1 MEKNL
6 SVRQAWL
13 GGLSRGVGA
22 LWSSV
27 LLVVVLSGTAL
38 GQQIRVTGTVMA
50 QSGAP
55 LSDVTVTLVGT
66 TTRGTTGPNGK
77 YSLSAPS
84 DGVLSFTKVGRRPV
98 QTTIAGRT
106 VIDITMA
113 SIAYLDEVVVT
124 AYGEQRRGDITGAVS
139 SLNVDVANRET
150 GASVLQRLDEVPGIT
165 VAAGGSP
172 GARTTVRIRGISS
185 FQNNDP
191 LYIIDGTPVLD
202 SYINFLNPD
211 DIASIQ
217 VLKDA
222 SEASIYGARAS
233 NGVIVIDTKKGSLGA
248 PRTTFRVRTGYAS
261 PIKGYDDIL
270 IKNPLDYFAVVK
282 ASYLNAGLP
291 VPAADIALYGDPN
304 APSIPAYVYAAP
316 GTVLTKD
323 AFGRPLTVDQTKYSY
338 PNSLIMPA
346 SSGTDWWKAM
356 FSSAPLADYNL
367 DVNGG
372 STENRYGVS
381 FNYFNQNGTAAYNR
395 YQRGSVRVNTGFT
408 RSKLNFGENIAL
420 SVDRAYG
427 GLPDDPGGY
436 AEDGIL
442 GKNILMQPIIPIYD
456 INGNFAGGK
465 ASGLG
470 NQSNPLKEAFNAKD
484 NVNRNNRVFG
494 NMYGGYDFLPQL
506 GVKSSLGFNLRQAG
520 FSGFNPAF
528 PENAEATFTNSINE
542 NTTQSTDWTWSN
554 TARYNKS
561 FGQHGLDVLVGEEA
575 NASTFRFITGSMSSL
590 INTDVNSR
598 FIQDALGDPS
608 TKNVSSTG
616 GQSALLS
623 LFSKI
628 GYNYADKYIASATV
642 RRDGSSNLG
651 PGHRW
656 GTFPAFGLGW
666 RLTNESFFS
675 HSDIFSDVMVRAGY
689 GITGNQN
696 IPSGRVVSQFGGDR
710 GDTFYD
716 VNGGANSG
724 IVAGFRQSSL
734 GNPDLKWEENKSTNV
749 GTDMSLF
756 NRQVNVVLDIYQRAT
771 DNLLYNPATP
781 GTAGIAAP
789 PIVNIGKMK
798 NNGWD
803 FSVGHSGP
811 TWSANFQGSHYKNTI
826 VSIDGVQ
833 NSFFGPISTRYGNEI
848 INQVGSPIGSFYGYV
863 AQGYFKDAADV
874 KSSPTQAGAAPGRI
888 KFKDVNGDGKI
899 DASDETIIGSPHPN
913 FTAGLDLG
921 YRRGN
926 WDLGAT
932 FFGTYGNKIWNA
944 QKEFTVFRNFETN
957 VVSDLLANSWTPTN
971 QNAKYPILDITDNY
985 SHALS
990 SYYVEDGSYTRL
1002 RNLQLG
1008 YTVPPS
1014 MARWGLQATRI
1025 YVLGENLFTKTNYS
1039 GLDPALPAA
1048 NITVRPETFGISIA
1062 ALTAVRIPQAGRSRW
1077 ASRPRSDESPFSRK
1091 TRS

>member
-1 MEKNL
+1 MDKQL
-6 SVRQAWL
+6 SVRQSISSRWSHGVAATC
-13 GGLSRGVGA
+13 LSLLFA
-22 LWSSV
+22 LA
-27 LLVVVLSGTAL
+27 LTPTAY
-38 GQQIRVTGTVMA
+38 GQQMRVTGSVLSAGGT
-50 QSGAP
+50 P
-55 LSDVTVTLVGT
+55 ISDVTVQLVGT
-66 TTRGTTGPNGK
+66 TTRTTTGATGRFAI
-77 YSLSAPS
+77 SAPS
-84 DGVLSFTKVGRRPV
+84 DGVLNFTKVGRRPV

-106 VIDITMA
+106 VVDITMA

-139 SLNVDVANRET
+139 SLNIDAAQRET

-172 GARTTVRIRGISS
+172 GARSTVRIRGISS

-233 NGVIVIDTKKGSLGA
+233 NGVIVIDTKKGISGA
-248 PRTTFRVRTGYAS
+248 PRTTFRMRTGYAS
-261 PIKGYDDIL
+261 PVKGYNDLL
-270 IKNPLDYFAVVK
+270 IQNPLDYFQVVK

-291 VPAADIALYGDPN
+291 VPAADISLYGDPN
-304 APSIPAYVYAAP
+304 APTIPAYIFAAA
-316 GTVLTKD
+316 GTATTKD
-323 AFGRPLTVDQTKYSY
+323 AFGRPTAVDLTKYSY
-338 PNSLIMPA
+338 PLSLIMPG
-346 SSGTDWWKAM
+346 STGTDWWKAM

-372 STENRYGVS
+372 SSETRYGVS
-381 FNYFNQNGTAAYNR
+381 FNFFNQNGTAKYNQ

-408 RSKLNFGENIAL
+408 RSKLNFGENVAL
-420 SVDRAYG
+420 SLDRSYG

-456 INGNFAGGK
+456 VAGNFAGGK

-484 NVNRNNRVFG
+484 NVNKNNRVFG
-494 NMYGGYDFLPQL
+494 NVYGGFDILPQL
-506 GVKSSLGFNLRQAG
+506 GFKSSVGFNFRQAG
-520 FSGFNPAF
+520 FSGYNPPF

-542 NTTQSTDWTWSN
+542 NTTQSYDYTWTN
-554 TARYNKS
+554 TARYTKNLN
-561 FGQHGLDVLVGEEA
+561 QHGFDLLVGEEA
-575 NASTFRFITGSMSSL
+575 NTSNFRFLSAGMSSL

-608 TKNVSSTG
+608 TKNVSSSG
-616 GQSALLS
+616 GQTALLS
-623 LFSKI
+623 LFTKL
-628 GYNYADKYIASATV
+628 GYNFADRYIASATV

-666 RLTNESFFS
+666 HITNEPFLS
-675 HSDIFSDVMVRAGY
+675 HNTIFSDVMLRY
-689 GITGNQN
+689 GFGVTGNQN
-696 IPSGRVVSQFGGDR
+696 IPSGRVVSQFGGNR

-716 VNGGANSG
+716 ISG
-724 IVAGFRQSSL
+724 SNTNIVAGFRQSSL
-734 GNPDLKWEENKSTNV
+734 GNPDLKWEESRSTNV
-749 GTDMSLF
+749 GSDLSLF
-756 NRQVNVVLDIYQRAT
+756 QGKVSVVLDVYQRVT
-771 DNLLYNPATP
+771 NNLLFNPATP

-798 NNGWD
+798 NTGYD
-803 FSVGHSGP
+803 FSVGHAGP
-811 TWSANFQGSHYKNTI
+811 TWSVSFQGSHYKNTI
-826 VSIDGVQ
+826 VQIDGVQ
-833 NSFFGPISTRYGNEI
+833 NSFVGPIATRYGNEI
-848 INQVGSPIGSFYGYV
+848 INQVGQPIGSFYGYI
-863 AQGYFKDAADV
+863 ADGYFKDAADV
-874 KSSPTQAGAAPGRI
+874 AAHATQAGAAPGRI
-888 KFKDVNGDGKI
+888 KFRDVNGDGKI
-899 DASDETIIGSPHPN
+899 DLNDLTVIGSPHPN
-913 FTAGLDLG
+913 FTAGLDVG
-921 YRRGN
+921 YRRGD
-926 WDLGAT
+926 WDVGAT

-957 VVSDLLANSWTPTN
+957 VVKDLLANSWSPTN
-971 QNAKYPILDITDNY
+971 PNPNAKYPILDITDNY

-1002 RNLQLG
+1002 RNLQIG
-1008 YTVPPS
+1008 YTVPPTMS
-1014 MARWGLQATRI
+1014 RFLSATRV
-1025 YVLGENLFTKTNYS
+1025 YLLGENLFTKTNYS

-1048 NITVRPETFGISIA
+1048 NVFGSAGDIRDQYRGVDRGSYPSSRVFSLGITTSF
-1062 ALTAVRIPQAGRSRW
+1062 
-1077 ASRPRSDESPFSRK
+1077 
-1091 TRS
+1091 

>member
-1 MEKNL
+1 M
-6 SVRQAWL
+6 
-13 GGLSRGVGA
+13 
-22 LWSSV
+22 
-27 LLVVVLSGTAL
+27 
-38 GQQIRVTGTVMA
+38 RVTGTVMSQA
-50 QSGAP
+50 GTP
-55 LSDVTVTLVGT
+55 LSDVTVQLVGT
-66 TTRGTTGPNGK
+66 TTRGTTGVNGRF
-77 YSLSAPS
+77 SLSAPA

-98 QTTIAGRT
+98 QTTIGGRT
-106 VIDITMA
+106 TIDITMA

-150 GASVLQRLDEVPGIT
+150 GASVLQRLDKVPGIT

-172 GARTTVRIRGISS
+172 GARSTVRIRGISS

-222 SEASIYGARAS
+222 SEGSIYGARAS
-233 NGVIVIDTKKGSLGA
+233 NGVIVIDTKKGTAGS
-248 PRTTFRVRTGYAS
+248 PRTTFRMRTGYAS
-261 PIKGYDDIL
+261 PVKGYNDLL
-270 IKNPLDYFAVVK
+270 IQNPLDYFQVVK

-291 VPAADIALYGDPN
+291 VPAADLLLYGNPN
-304 APSIPAYVYAAP
+304 APTIPAYIFAAA
-316 GTVLTKD
+316 GTATAVD
-323 AFGRPLTVDQTKYSY
+323 AFGRPTAVDLTKYSY
-338 PNSLIMPA
+338 PNSLIMPG
-346 SSGTDWWKAM
+346 STGTDWWKAM
-356 FSSAPLADYNL
+356 FGAAPLADYNL

-372 STENRYGVS
+372 SAETRYGVS
-381 FNYFNQNGTAAYNR
+381 FNLYNQNGTAKYNQ

-420 SVDRAYG
+420 SLDRSYG

-456 INGNFAGGK
+456 VAGNFAGGK

-494 NMYGGYDFLPQL
+494 NVYGGFDVLPQL
-506 GVKSSLGFNLRQAG
+506 GLKSSLGFSLRSAG
-520 FSGFNPAF
+520 FSGYNPAF

-542 NTTQSTDWTWSN
+542 NWTSATDWTWTN
-554 TARYNKS
+554 TARYNRTLS
-561 FGQHGLDVLVGEEA
+561 RFGAIDLLAGEEA
-575 NASTFRFITGSMSSL
+575 NASNFRFIGAGMSSL
-590 INTDVNSR
+590 SNTDVNSR
-598 FIQDALGDPS
+598 FIQAALGDA
-608 TKNVSSTG
+608 TTRTVSSTG

-623 LFSKI
+623 LFTKL

-651 PGHRW
+651 PGHQW

-675 HSDIFSDVMVRAGY
+675 HSNIFSDVMLRY
-689 GITGNQN
+689 GFGVTGNQN
-696 IPSGRVVSQFGGDR
+696 IPSGRVVSQFGGNT

-716 VNGGANSG
+716 INGGNTGA
-724 IVAGFRQSSL
+724 IAAGFRQASL
-734 GNPDLKWEENKSTNV
+734 GNPDLKWEENKSTNF

-756 NRQVNVVLDIYQRAT
+756 QNRLSVVLDIYSRVT
-771 DNLLYNPATP
+771 NNLLYNPATP

-798 NNGWD
+798 NTGYD
-803 FSVGHSGP
+803 FSVGHSGA

-826 VSIDGVQ
+826 VQIDGVQ
-833 NSFFGPISTRYGNEI
+833 NFFLGPISTRYGNEV
-848 INQVGSPIGSFYGYV
+848 INQVGSPIGSFYGYI
-863 AQGYFKDAADV
+863 ADGYFANAADV
-874 KSSPTQAGAAPGRI
+874 TAHATQPGAAPGRI
-888 KFKDVNGDGKI
+888 KFRDVSGPLGKPDGKI
-899 DASDETIIGSPHPN
+899 DANDQTIIGSPHPN

-926 WDLGAT
+926 WDVDAT
-932 FFGTYGNKIWNA
+932 IFGTYGNKIWNA
-944 QKEFTVFRNFETN
+944 QKEFTVFRDFETN
-957 VVSDLLANSWTPTN
+957 VVKDLLANSWSPTN
-971 QNAKYPILDITDNY
+971 PNPNAKYPILDITDNY

-1002 RNLQLG
+1002 RNLQIG

-1014 MARWGLQATRI
+1014 MTRFLNATRV
-1025 YVLGENLFTKTNYS
+1025 YLLGENLFTKTNYS

-1048 NITVRPETFGISIA
+1048 NIGGSAGDIRDQYRGVDRGSYPSSRTFSIGITTS
-1062 ALTAVRIPQAGRSRW
+1062 
-1077 ASRPRSDESPFSRK
+1077 F
-1091 TRS
+1091 